1 MKTTFNI
8 PETLMAEA
16 RAVSRRRTKI
26 GVVTEALEEFVRI
39 RKLERLLDSARRR
52 EFRMD
57 GADLDR
63 MRHGR

>member
-16 RAVSRRRTKI
+16 RAVSRRRPKI

-57 GADLDR
+57 AADLDR

>member
-8 PETLMAEA
+8 PDTLMAEA
-16 RAVSRRRTKI
+16 RAVSRRRTKT
-26 GVVTEALEEFVRI
+26 GVVTEALVELVRI

-57 GADLDR
+57 AADLDR

>member
-57 GADLDR
+57 AADLDR